1 MKCPVCGN
9 EYLVPYCDFCGT
21 NLIEI
26 DGNWYVEVLYQ
37 PLLDFIDS
45 REDFINVQT
54 SIKNIVE
61 EASSPT
67 FLSDKDNPSYY
78 EIIEATVNK
87 LVDVNNQIKNA
98 DNVLQTELLSED
110 TLSIVRTF
118 NTLWGDVEFLLRDTA
133 VILADI
139 LENIKYVIT
148 RMTEVL
154 VHDVKAQ
161 EIFRRYNIADM
172 FDDLDSVN
180 YKNHSSSRRLDL

>member
-1 MKCPVCGN
+1 MRCPVCGN
-9 EYLVPYCDFCGT
+9 EYVVPYCDFCGT

-37 PLLDFIDS
+37 PLLDFINS

-54 SIKNIVE
+54 SIKNIVG

-67 FLSDKDNPSYY
+67 FLSDKDNSSYY

-87 LVDVNNQIKNA
+87 LVDVNNQITNA
-98 DNVLQTELLSED
+98 NNVLQTELLSED
-110 TLSIVRTF
+110 TLVIVKTF

-133 VILADI
+133 VVLADI
-139 LENIKYVIT
+139 LENIKYVIS

-154 VHDVKAQ
+154 SNDVKAQ
-161 EIFRRYNIADM
+161 EIFRRYNIANMYDN
-172 FDDLDSVN
+172 LNSVN
-180 YKNHSSSRRLDL
+180 KNSYSSRRLDL